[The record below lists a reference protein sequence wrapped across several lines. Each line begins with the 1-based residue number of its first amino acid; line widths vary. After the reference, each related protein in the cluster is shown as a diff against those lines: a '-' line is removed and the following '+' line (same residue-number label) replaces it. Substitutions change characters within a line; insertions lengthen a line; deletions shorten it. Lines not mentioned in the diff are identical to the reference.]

1 MQEKTAPATLRLFA
15 ANFELDTRTELCFD
29 IIVIRTYIPLKIPNQ
44 TTSLTHQPLLVE
56 QVFFGE
62 SVLMNPV
69 QDDAYDHWHEASL
82 RVRYAETDKM
92 GVVYHANYL
101 IWFEIGRTEYC
112 RARGFS
118 YRDMEESENAFL
130 VVAESYCRYKAPAYY
145 DDVLIVRTHITE
157 LRRRSLRFGYEIIR
171 ESDGVV
177 IAEGETGHVVTDGNA
192 RVRSMPASFAELLLA
207 PPLEVDEAGQRVPE
221 MSPE

>member
-1 MQEKTAPATLRLFA
+1 MDSIEEDALDNWQEAT
-15 ANFELDTRTELCFD
+15 
-29 IIVIRTYIPLKIPNQ
+29 
-44 TTSLTHQPLLVE
+44 
-56 QVFFGE
+56 
-62 SVLMNPV
+62 
-69 QDDAYDHWHEASL
+69 L

-101 IWFEIGRTEYC
+101 VWFEIGRTEYC

-145 DDVLIVRTHITE
+145 DDVLVVRTHVTE

-171 ESDGVV
+171 EADGVI
-177 IAEGETGHVVTDGNA
+177 IAEGETGHVVTDGTG
-192 RVRSMPASFAELLLA
+192 RVRSMPTGFAELLLS
-207 PPLEVDEAGQRVPE
+207 PPVMPEDVAGEPVPE
-221 MSPE
+221 IAPE

>member
-1 MQEKTAPATLRLFA
+1 
-15 ANFELDTRTELCFD
+15 
-29 IIVIRTYIPLKIPNQ
+29 
-44 TTSLTHQPLLVE
+44 
-56 QVFFGE
+56 
-62 SVLMNPV
+62 MNSAEE
-69 QDDAYDHWHEASL
+69 DEIDHWHEASL

-101 IWFEIGRTEYC
+101 VWFEIGRTEYC

-145 DDVLIVRTHITE
+145 DDILVVRTHITE

-171 ESDGVV
+171 EPDGTV
-177 IAEGETGHVVTDGNA
+177 IAEGETGHVVTDGTG
-192 RVRSMPASFAELLLA
+192 RVRSMPPGFAELLLSN
-207 PPLEVDEAGQRVPE
+207 PVEPEESEGEPVPE
-221 MSPE
+221 ISPE

>member
-1 MQEKTAPATLRLFA
+1 MSPA
-15 ANFELDTRTELCFD
+15 ED
-29 IIVIRTYIPLKIPNQ
+29 
-44 TTSLTHQPLLVE
+44 E
-56 QVFFGE
+56 QFG
-62 SVLMNPV
+62 
-69 QDDAYDHWHEASL
+69 YWHEASL

-101 IWFEIGRTEYC
+101 VWFEIGRTEYC

-145 DDVLIVRTHITE
+145 DDVLLVRTHVTE

-177 IAEGETGHVVTDGNA
+177 IAEGETGHVVTDQNG
-192 RVRSMPASFAELLLA
+192 RVRSMPTGFAELLLSQPA
-207 PPLEVDEAGQRVPE
+207 DEENEGELVPE
-221 MSPE
+221 ISPE